1 MLKVAADGCVPMAEA
16 VSVVFT
22 CYNLERDCSINRA
35 HNSDRLK
42 KLANALRV
50 DVIADHCLLDL
61 LPPPA
66 ARELLNTVRI
76 ADLL

>member
-1 MLKVAADGCVPMAEA
+1 MAEA

-35 HNSDRLK
+35 HDSGRLK
-42 KLANALRV
+42 NRANALRV
-50 DVIADHCLLDL
+50 DVIADQYLLDL

-66 ARELLNTVRI
+66 ARELLNTVWI
-76 ADLL
+76 ADF